1 MEPPSIPDDA
11 FAAIAIADAKYE
23 EADLPQVVS
32 QQVHLSTPQ
41 RNELYRILL
50 ENKALFSGKLGTYPH
65 KEFHLALKP
74 DAKPFHSKPY
84 AVPRIHL
91 ETFKKELDRLVK
103 IGVLQPTGAS
113 LRAAGTFI
121 IPKKDG
127 TVRWVTDFRQLN
139 KHIARLQYP
148 LPKIQQIIQDQK
160 PYKFFT
166 KIDVSMQYYT
176 FRLDKESSE
185 LCTIVTPFGKYRYT
199 SLPMG
204 VCQSSDFA
212 QATMEDILRGMS
224 NVTVY
229 IDDIKIT
236 HSTWEE
242 HIACVKE
249 VLQRLRI
256 NGFTVNPSKCN
267 WCVAETDF
275 LGFWFTPTGP
285 KPWRKKID
293 AILAMSPPT
302 NRTEVRA
309 FCGAITF
316 YRDMFRRRSTILSP
330 ITKLASKNV
339 PFVWGPEQ
347 QKAFETMKA
356 LIAEDVLLQYPDP
369 KQPFDIHPDASDV
382 QLGSVIKQNNR
393 PVAYYSRKLTK
404 CQARYTTIEKELLSI
419 VETFHTFRSFL
430 YGAKINV
437 YTDHKNLT
445 FDVPNTNSRVLRWR
459 LIIED
464 FHPTFFYFLVKTL
477 SKE

>member
-1 MEPPSIPDDA
+1 MDLTIPMRPHGYWNNPQRLRDSLTMEPPSIPDDA

-65 KEFHLALKP
+65 KEFYLALKP

-91 ETFKKELDRLVK
+91 ETFKKELDRLVE

-113 LRAAGTFI
+113 LWAAGTFI

-185 LCTIVTPFGKYRYT
+185 LCTIVTPFGKYCYT

-293 AILAMSPPT
+293 AILAMSPP
-302 NRTEVRA
+302 NNCTEVCA

-316 YRDMFRRRSTILSP
+316 YRDMFRLCSTILS
-330 ITKLASKNV
+330 
-339 PFVWGPEQ
+339 
-347 QKAFETMKA
+347 
-356 LIAEDVLLQYPDP
+356 
-369 KQPFDIHPDASDV
+369 
-382 QLGSVIKQNNR
+382 
-393 PVAYYSRKLTK
+393 
-404 CQARYTTIEKELLSI
+404 LS
-419 VETFHTFRSFL
+419 
-430 YGAKINV
+430 NQ
-437 YTDHKNLT
+437 
-445 FDVPNTNSRVLRWR
+445 
-459 LIIED
+459 
-464 FHPTFFYFLVKTL
+464 
-477 SKE
+477 